1 MTKYF
6 TKDGDD
12 FVEVSEELH
21 TQEHVDKLIK
31 ERAERIARSQFG
43 DYDELKSKSEKFD
56 ETIKEYDGKLETVN
70 TEKSA
75 LAEELSKSKLEVE
88 KVKIVN
94 EFKLSDDLVEFVTGK
109 DASEMRQ
116 RAEKLAKG
124 VKGGGAVY
132 IDKKDKPNSK
142 ADESKVLAGKLFGK
156 KSDD

>member
-12 FVEVSEELH
+12 YVEVSDELH
-21 TQEHVDKLIK
+21 TQSEVDSAIEVRLGRLRKQY
-31 ERAERIARSQFG
+31 A
-43 DYDELKSKSEKFD
+43 DYDSLKEKAD
-56 ETIKEYDGKLETVN
+56 SVETVKQEYEGKLETAN

-75 LAEELSKSKLEVE
+75 LVEELGKTKLEVE
-88 KVKIVN
+88 KVKIVH
-94 EFKLSDDLVEFVTGK
+94 EFKLSDDLVEFVTGN

-124 VKGGGAVY
+124 VKGGAVN
-132 IDKKDKPNSK
+132 IDKKDKPDPKTDNSK
-142 ADESKVLAGKLFGK
+142 VIAGKLFGK

>member
-6 TKDGDD
+6 TEDNGEY
-12 FVEVSEELH
+12 VEVNEELH

-43 DYDELKSKSEKFD
+43 DYDELKCKAEKFD
-56 ETIKEYDGKLETVN
+56 TTVKEYEGKLETAN

-75 LAEELSKSKLEVE
+75 LVEELGKSKLEVE
-88 KVKIVN
+88 KIKIVT
-94 EFKLSDDLVEFVTGK
+94 EFKLSDELAEFVTGK

-124 VKGGGAVY
+124 VKGGAFN
-132 IDKKDKPNSK
+132 IDKKDKPDPKSDN
-142 ADESKVLAGKLFGK
+142 SKVLAGKLFGK